1 MIPPSAGGNG
11 LRRSL
16 TSLVAVFLI
25 WITAGVRGQVVDP
38 SSPTTGVLTNIA
50 EIWGVP
56 RAQANKEYRI
66 KTEAVIYFTDPEWG
80 NASGECLGTP
90 IWLPIFD
97 SPIPLKAGE
106 RVAIDGVIVPSRERF
121 VWNKTRIEVLE
132 ERVPLKAEPVSDL
145 GRNPQTLSGRLVSVE
160 GLVDSELDEATHCT
174 INFLSGNIAAKV
186 YVVKGA
192 DHSPVQFKPGDF
204 IRIKCVYS
212 AQFDRDGKLDELSLW
227 VGTPANIEVIG
238 TLATDKHFDAPVLF
252 SKDILTD
259 VSPDNLV
266 RVEGV
271 VHKYEPGQWVT
282 IWDATGQIMI
292 QSQQTQPLR
301 FGDRVEVIGYPYT
314 VGVQQCLRN
323 GLYRLA
329 APTNR
334 TVASLTTG
342 TNSLPLRL
350 AEQVR
355 GLSLEEASQHLPVN
369 LRGVVTWAHFG
380 TPFAYVQDGSGGIQV
395 VNPKWDDTGSMK
407 SGTIVLLDGMTD
419 GGGFVPVVTNA
430 VLRRAGWWNLEG
442 PRPVTLEQMLSG
454 LEEGNWVEM
463 RGFVRNVNQIHGL
476 AHFVLSTSSGE
487 FQAWTPAVQS
497 FDAYK
502 GAIVHLQGVC
512 CVLANSRHQLMGIQI
527 MVPDQKYIQIEE
539 PAPYDLFT
547 APLRPLANLRRF
559 NVESAL
565 NQRIR
570 TSGTVV
576 LYVRGHYVYV
586 QDGAD
591 SVFALSQQTNVLQ
604 PGDQVEVVGFPGTE
618 GKKFVLREAVYRRV
632 SSGTEPSALPLS
644 DTNFADANLD
654 GLLVRAEGILL
665 NKVEK
670 NGETDLLVQ
679 TAGLTFEAAL
689 ASAVMQGESGLQT
702 MKLGSR
708 LALTGVYEVQNDE
721 HGQPRSFLLHLRSAN
736 DVQLRQQPPWWTLA
750 RLLAALVGTLL
761 VFLIAL
767 VWGVL
772 ITRKNALL
780 HQAQADLQAANN
792 RLETRVA
799 GRTAEL
805 ETANAQLKEE
815 IAKQLKLEAQLRH
828 SQKMEA
834 VGQLAAGVAHDFNN
848 ILTVIQGNAAMLRDQ
863 PGQDPSCIEPLN
875 DISVA
880 AERAAR
886 LVRQLLAFSR
896 KQVLKSEKLDLGQ
909 VVNNLRD
916 MLQQLVK
923 DRITLEVNIASGL
936 PPIQADLGMMEQVVM
951 NLSINA
957 RDAMPDGGTLSVGIN
972 AVAFNNDDAQKNSE
986 VRPGQYVCLSVSDTG
1001 CGIAP
1006 ELLPRIFDPF
1016 FTTKEIGKGTGLGLA
1031 TVYGVVKQ
1039 HNGWVDV
1046 QSAIN
1051 QGTIFRIF
1059 LPVCRDNSQL
1069 GKPAPLQRNPAEKG
1083 SECILVVEDE
1093 DHLRALTAAIL
1104 RKSGYRVLEAASG
1117 RDALGVFQDHS
1128 SEINLLFTDIMM
1140 PGNLLGDELA
1150 VRLRASRPSLPV
1162 LFTSGYTP
1170 EITKTDLRGSGNFL
1184 SKPFTPAQML
1194 STVRSCLDQATV
1206 ENGNT

>member
-1 MIPPSAGGNG
+1 
-11 LRRSL
+11 
-16 TSLVAVFLI
+16 LVLGV
-25 WITAGVRGQVVDP
+25 TAGVWGQTLDP
-38 SSPTTGVLTNIA
+38 PPPATGVLTNIA
-50 EIWGVP
+50 GIWGVP
-56 RAQANKEYRI
+56 RAQADNEYRV

-90 IWLPIFD
+90 QWLPIFD
-97 SPIPLKAGE
+97 SPFPLKAGE
-106 RVAIDGVIVPSRERF
+106 RIQIDGVIIPSRERF
-121 VWNKTRIEVLE
+121 VWNKTRIRVLE

-145 GRNPQTLSGRLVSVE
+145 GGNPHALSGRLVSVE
-160 GLVDSELDEATHCT
+160 GLVDSVLDEATHCT
-174 INFLSGNIAAKV
+174 INFLSGNIVAKV
-186 YVVKGA
+186 YVVKGT

-204 IRIKCVYS
+204 IHIKCVYS
-212 AQFDRDGKLDELSLW
+212 GQFDRDGKLNALSLW
-227 VGTPANIEVIG
+227 VGNPADIEVIG
-238 TLATDKHFDAPVLF
+238 SLAADKRFNAPVLF
-252 SKDILTD
+252 SKDIQTD
-259 VSPDNLV
+259 MSADNLV

-271 VHKYEPGQWVT
+271 VHKYEPGHWVT
-282 IWDATGQIMI
+282 LWDATGQIMI
-292 QSQQTQPLR
+292 QSQQSQPLR
-301 FGDRVEVIGYPYT
+301 FGDRVEAIGYPYT
-314 VGVQQCLRN
+314 AGVQQCLGN
-323 GLYRLA
+323 GLFRLA
-329 APTNR
+329 ASTTTTVPSVRTATN
-334 TVASLTTG
+334 A
-342 TNSLPLRL
+342 LPLRL
-350 AEQVR
+350 AEQIR
-355 GLSLEEASQHLPVN
+355 GLSLEEASQHLPIS

-380 TPFAYVQDGSGGIQV
+380 TPFAYVQDGSGAIQV
-395 VNPKWDDTGSMK
+395 VNPKWDDVGSMK
-407 SGTIVLLDGMTD
+407 SGTIVLLDGVTD

-430 VLRRAGWWNLEG
+430 VLRRAGWWNIEG
-442 PRPVTLEQMLSG
+442 PRPVTLEQTLTG
-454 LEEGNWVEM
+454 VEEGNWVEM
-463 RGFVRNVNQIHGL
+463 RGFVREVNQTQGL
-476 AHFVLSTSSGE
+476 AHFILSTSSGE

-502 GAIVHLQGVC
+502 GSIVHLQGVC
-512 CVLANSRHQLMGIQI
+512 CVLANGRHQLTGIQI
-527 MVPDQKYIQIEE
+527 MVPDQKYIQIED

-559 NVESAL
+559 NLESAL

-576 LYVRGHYVYV
+576 LDAPGHYLYV

-618 GKKFVLREAVYRRV
+618 GKKTVLREAVYRRV
-632 SSGTEPSALPLS
+632 SSGMEPQARQLSA
-644 DTNFADANLD
+644 TNLADANLD
-654 GLLVRAEGILL
+654 GLLVKAEGILL

-670 NGETDLLVQ
+670 ESETDLLVQ
-679 TAGLTFEAAL
+679 TTGFTFEAAL
-689 ASAVMQGESGLQT
+689 VATATPGESELHT

-721 HGQPRSFLLHLRSAN
+721 HGQPRSFLLHLRSAK

-750 RLLAALVGTLL
+750 RLLAALVGTLV

-780 HQAQADLQAANN
+780 HQAQADLQVANN
-792 RLETRVA
+792 GLETRVA
-799 GRTAEL
+799 ERTAEL

-848 ILTVIQGNAAMLRDQ
+848 ILTVIQGNAAILRDQ
-863 PGQDPSCIEPLN
+863 PGQDPSCTEPLN

-880 AERAAR
+880 SERAAR

-896 KQVLKSEKLDLGQ
+896 KQVLISEKLDLGQ
-909 VVNNLRD
+909 VVNNLRE
-916 MLQQLVK
+916 MLKQLVK
-923 DRITLEVNIASGL
+923 DRITLEVNVASGL
-936 PPIQADLGMMEQVVM
+936 PPVQADLSMMEQVIM

-957 RDAMPDGGTLSVGIN
+957 RDAMPGGGKLSVGIR
-972 AVAFNNDDAQKNSE
+972 AVTFNNDDAKKNSE
-986 VRPGQYVCLSVSDTG
+986 VRPGQHVCLSVSDTG
-1001 CGIAP
+1001 CGIAR

-1039 HNGWVDV
+1039 HNGWVEV

-1051 QGTIFRIF
+1051 QGTTFRIF
-1059 LPVCRDNSQL
+1059 LPVCRDHSQP
-1069 GKPAPLQRNPAEKG
+1069 GKPASPVKPPEKG

-1093 DHLRALTAAIL
+1093 DHVRALNAAVL
-1104 RKSGYRVLEAASG
+1104 RKTGYRVLEAASG
-1117 RDALGVFQDHS
+1117 KDALEVFQVHS

-1150 VRLRASRPSLPV
+1150 ARLRSSKPSLPV

-1170 EITKTDLRGSGNFL
+1170 EITKTDLCSNGNFL
-1184 SKPFTPAQML
+1184 SKPFTPVQML
-1194 STVRSCLDQATV
+1194 TTIRSCLDHATV
-1206 ENGNT
+1206 ESGNT